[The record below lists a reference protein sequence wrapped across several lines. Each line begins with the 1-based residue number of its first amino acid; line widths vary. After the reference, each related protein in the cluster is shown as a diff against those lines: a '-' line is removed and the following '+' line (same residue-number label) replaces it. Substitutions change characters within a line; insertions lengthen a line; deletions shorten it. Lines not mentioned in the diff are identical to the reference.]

1 MQRDKV
7 LRWCREH
14 SLFSP
19 GETVYAALSGGAD
32 SVAMLHLLL
41 SLRSDLGITVQ
52 AAHFNHH
59 LRGAEADRDEAFCRK
74 FCAGL
79 GVPLTC
85 GGGDVA
91 GEAGRTGKSIEL
103 AARDLRYGFLR
114 SLGGITATA
123 HTADDNLETVLLNL
137 TRGSALRGLGGIPPK
152 REGIVRPVLCLT
164 RTEIEAYLADRG
176 LSHIT
181 DSTNLLDDCL
191 RNRVRH
197 HVIPALTGENPR
209 LGEKTLL
216 LTESLRADESY
227 LQSQADALLEHARR
241 DGGYDAAALAGAPE
255 PIRRR
260 ALRRLLEE
268 AGARDLSRAHLA
280 AAERLLTADCPSA
293 SADLPGVTI
302 RRRYGLLTAGKDQS
316 GPIRPGGPCGL
327 CGPCG
332 FFGPFDPFLLPLPGS
347 HALSGGRILICAG
360 PFPFDGRKSLCLRL
374 SAPPQVRPR
383 MAGDRLTLSGGTKDV
398 RRWMIDRKL
407 PRAERRGI
415 PVLEDGGRVLAVF
428 GVGVDPEYQ
437 PVLGQPCY
445 ELQIC
450 QETER

>member
-41 SLRSDLGITVQ
+41 SLRSDLGITVR

-74 FCAGL
+74 LCAGL
-79 GVPLTC
+79 GIPLNC

-91 GEAGRTGKSIEL
+91 GEAERTGKSIEL
-103 AARDLRYGFLR
+103 AARDLRYNFLR

-137 TRGSALRGLGGIPPK
+137 TRGSALRGLGGIPPR
-152 REGIVRPVLCLT
+152 REGIARPVLCLT
-164 RTEIEAYLADRG
+164 RPEIEAYLTDHG

-181 DSTNLLDDCL
+181 DSTNLLDSCL

-197 HVIPALTGENPR
+197 HVVPALARENPR
-209 LGEKTLL
+209 LGEKTLA
-216 LTESLRADESY
+216 LTECLRADEAY
-227 LQSQADALLEHARR
+227 LQAQADALLEHARR
-241 DGGYDAAALAGAPE
+241 DRGHDAAVLAGAPE

-260 ALRRLLEE
+260 ALRRILEE
-268 AGARDLSRAHLA
+268 AGAGDLSWAHLA

-293 SADLPGVTI
+293 SADFPGATI
-302 RRRYGLLTAGKDQS
+302 RRQYGLLTADKDQPS
-316 GPIRPGGPCGL
+316 S
-327 CGPCG
+327 
-332 FFGPFDPFLLPLPGS
+332 FGPFDPFLLPLPGS
-347 HALSGGRILICAG
+347 HALSGGRILTCAG
-360 PFPFDGRKSLCLRL
+360 PFPFDGRKSLCLCL
-374 SAPPQVRPR
+374 SAPPRVRPR
-383 MAGDRLTLSGGTKDV
+383 MAGDRLTLSGGTKEV
-398 RRWMIDRKL
+398 RRWLIDRKL
-407 PRAERRGI
+407 PRAERGGI

-428 GVGVDPEYQ
+428 GVGVDPDYR
-437 PVLGQPCY
+437 PALGQPCY